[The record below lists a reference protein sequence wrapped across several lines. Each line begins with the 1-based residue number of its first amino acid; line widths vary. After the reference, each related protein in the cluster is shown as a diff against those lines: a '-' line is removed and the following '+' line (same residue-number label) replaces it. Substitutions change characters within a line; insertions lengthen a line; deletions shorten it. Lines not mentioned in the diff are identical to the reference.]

1 MGRGNL
7 MKKWRIGALMAA
19 SAGAAITAGVAHADQ
34 SYSAD
39 KKFREMADAA
49 QSHLSNGDMAGAAGY
64 IAALAPD
71 TPFEKYLAASLAFEL
86 AVRKNDIVTQRS
98 AIATVLES
106 GGVPQNELG
115 RLNFIA
121 GYLSYQTGAIDN
133 AIVYLARAREQKLAD
148 PKVSLMLAECY
159 IRRRK
164 LDVASQIL
172 DETITAQR
180 QAGQPVPAAW
190 YDRAASIAQQR
201 KDWTAVS
208 YYGAAK
214 LGALKPMSAAEWRSG
229 LVSFL
234 SGARLDKEAEL
245 DLYRLQAATGALAS
259 ERDYQGYATLAA
271 GQGYPAEAR
280 TIIETGQS
288 SGKLSARDTVTSA
301 LMRSLRRKAVVHL
314 ASIKGLPGKV
324 ASVSSAGK
332 AAQDGDNL
340 LANSQF
346 AEAVPYYRAA
356 LDKGGVDKDRV
367 FTRLGIALARSGDMT
382 GAEQALAQ
390 AKGGWGQVAAYWLA
404 WVNAHGSASAQAS
417 VSGGVAEAQPS
428 S

>member
-1 MGRGNL
+1 
-7 MKKWRIGALMAA
+7 MKIWRIGAQVTAVA
-19 SAGAAITAGVAHADQ
+19 SVAIASGIAHAEPT
-34 SYSAD
+34 YSAD
-39 KKFREMADAA
+39 KKFRDMADVA
-49 QSHLSNGDMAGAAGY
+49 QSRLNSGDVTGAAGY

-71 TPFEKYLAASLAFEL
+71 TPFEKYLTASMAFEL
-86 AVRKNDIVTQRS
+86 AVKKNDIVAQRS
-98 AIATVLES
+98 AIATLLQS
-106 GGVPQNELG
+106 GGVPESELG

-133 AIVYLARAREQKLAD
+133 AIVYLTRAREQKLAD
-148 PKVSLMLAECY
+148 PKASLMLAECY
-159 IRRRK
+159 IRQRK
-164 LDVASQIL
+164 LDMASQL
-172 DETITAQR
+172 LGETINTQR

-190 YDRAASIAQQR
+190 YDRAASVAQQR
-201 KDWTAVS
+201 KDWAAVS
-208 YYGAAK
+208 YYGSAK
-214 LGALKPMSAAEWRSG
+214 LGGLKPANAAEWRTG

-280 TIIETGQS
+280 AIIETGQS
-288 SGKLSARDTVTSA
+288 SGKLSTNDSMTSA
-301 LMRSLRRKAVVHL
+301 LMRSLRSKAVVHL
-314 ASIKGLPGKV
+314 ASIKGLPGK
-324 ASVSSAGK
+324 APSVNNAVK

-346 AEAVPYYRAA
+346 ADAVPYYRAA

-367 FTRLGIALARSGDMT
+367 FTRLGIALARSGDMS

-404 WVNAHGSASAQAS
+404 WVNARGDGAAKAAASNGTAS
-417 VSGGVAEAQPS
+417 SEPS
-428 S
+428 T